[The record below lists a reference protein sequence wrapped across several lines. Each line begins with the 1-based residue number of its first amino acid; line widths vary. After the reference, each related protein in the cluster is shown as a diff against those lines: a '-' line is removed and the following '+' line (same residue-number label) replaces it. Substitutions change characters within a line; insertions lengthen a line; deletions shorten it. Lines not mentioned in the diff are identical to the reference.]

1 MTMQAYLAPH
11 RGGVGSGKT
20 TVHRVMLHYLLSR
33 SGRYT
38 LMEQMILEASIVV
51 DVRPIAHTNRATARA
66 APSANELVA
75 HPCSCSHSAAPAAVP
90 RRTRPAC

>member
-1 MTMQAYLAPH
+1 MTTQVVLSLR

-51 DVRPIAHTNRATARA
+51 DVRFLAHTSRIIARA
-66 APSANELVA
+66 AQSANAGSSLF
-75 HPCSCSHSAAPAAVP
+75 PAVIQLRP
-90 RRTRPAC
+90 RRP